1 MVLVGTNHIKCVVI
15 GDDCVGKT
23 SMLVSYATKR
33 FPTNYVPSAFDNYAG
48 KFYSYSTNLYICI
61 YLYNYMREKH
71 IFCGLFLSIWTTEQ
85 YYSKYAYNCMYD
97 IYLFLLSPFI

>member
-71 IFCGLFLSIWTTEQ
+71 IFLWFVSVDLDHRTILFEICL
-85 YYSKYAYNCMYD
+85 
-97 IYLFLLSPFI
+97 